1 MARPGCRQAA
11 NRTCVPSRSVSGHD
25 EGVCG
30 MFHNTGY
37 LQSLPGP
44 DDRAGARDRKGSS
57 QPAMFRAPLKVV
69 EFGLPATPLGVGSQL
84 AGSYHVTLW
93 SLTS

>member
-1 MARPGCRQAA
+1 MTKGCVACFTTPGIFSHFLVQM
-11 NRTCVPSRSVSGHD
+11 TEP
-25 EGVCG
+25 ELE
-30 MFHNTGY
+30 TGKEA
-37 LQSLPGP
+37 P
-44 DDRAGARDRKGSS
+44 S
-57 QPAMFRAPLKVV
+57 QPCSVTRAPLKAV